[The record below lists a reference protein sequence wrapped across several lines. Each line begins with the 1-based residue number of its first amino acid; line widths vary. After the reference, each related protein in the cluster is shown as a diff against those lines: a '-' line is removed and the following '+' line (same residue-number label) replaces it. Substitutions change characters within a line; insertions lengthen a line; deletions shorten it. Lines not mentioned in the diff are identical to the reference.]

1 MPSREPFWLSIRRF
15 KNVDYW
21 LILCGAEI
29 NIGCKCDQT
38 LARHFLNVHNQSFT
52 NELEIISCQK
62 DGRKSSQSLL
72 KSASHIWFSFSFN
85 IFLWNELKIEFF
97 ILETRILGTA
107 LKFKKEKKGAMK
119 VSWWFLMSWRCI
131 LSLFLAQYF
140 Q

>member
-15 KNVDYW
+15 KNVDFV
-21 LILCGAEI
+21 CAEI
-29 NIGCKCDQT
+29 KIECKCDQT

-85 IFLWNELKIEFF
+85 IFLGNELKIEFF
-97 ILETRILGTA
+97 IVETRILGTA
-107 LKFKKEKKGAMK
+107 LKFKKEKGAME
-119 VSWWFLMSWRCI
+119 VSHWWFLMRWRCI
-131 LSLFLAQYF
+131 LTQYMYF